1 MSGIISGSI
10 NSPPQWLV
18 NTFIKLHVIFPENLN
33 LFSKM
38 TNLFNPSQAL
48 TKASTFSLSPVI
60 TSKCMIAGQFYMIR
74 DVWRT
79 QLWLW
84 CISTCREHP
93 GPSRLSLSSVW
104 RVTQTRH
111 RQSQQHRLPGLH
123 LLLLCWWSH
132 VGAPAVC
139 GIRWVVSSA
148 RPLKSRIKCADSHT
162 QPHAAV

>member
-1 MSGIISGSI
+1 MHLSNCKCTCSS
-10 NSPPQWLV
+10 
-18 NTFIKLHVIFPENLN
+18 VIFPLSLN

-38 TNLFNPSQAL
+38 TNPFNPSQAL
-48 TKASTFSLSPVI
+48 NKASTFSLSPVI
-60 TSKCMIAGQFYMIR
+60 ASKFMIAGQFYMIY
-74 DVWRT
+74 DVLGT

-84 CISTCREHP
+84 CTVFPHAESIRAHHV
-93 GPSRLSLSSVW
+93 SLSSVW

-123 LLLLCWWSH
+123 LLSLCWWCH

>member
-1 MSGIISGSI
+1 
-10 NSPPQWLV
+10 
-18 NTFIKLHVIFPENLN
+18 
-33 LFSKM
+33 M
-38 TNLFNPSQAL
+38 THLYNPSQAL

-60 TSKCMIAGQFYMIR
+60 TGKFMIYDYGPFHMIY
-74 DVWRT
+74 VVLRT
-79 QLWLW
+79 QLWMW

-93 GPSRLSLSSVW
+93 SPSCLSLSSVW
-104 RVTQTRH
+104 RVTQTQH

-162 QPHAAV
+162 QPHAAVWSASTSSRPQLCLPSLFQGDNQTRSSL